1 MPCASRRSP
10 SLVVAAAVALAAA
23 SAFAPRAAAQMKL
36 PQESPAAT
44 LTLDVGVST
53 LTVSYHRPALRG
65 RDLAKDLAAAGPIW
79 RLGANEATTFT
90 CSDPFTIGG
99 KALPAGTYALFAK
112 VSRSAGPSR

>member
-1 MPCASRRSP
+1 MPSAVLRVAPIALVASI
-10 SLVVAAAVALAAA
+10 
-23 SAFAPRAAAQMKL
+23 AFAPRAPAQVKL

-65 RDLAKDLAAAGPIW
+65 RDLMKDVAAAGPVW

-90 CSDPFTIGG
+90 CSYPFTIGG
-99 KALPAGTYALFAK
+99 QALPAGTYALFAR
-112 VSRSAGPSR
+112 VEA